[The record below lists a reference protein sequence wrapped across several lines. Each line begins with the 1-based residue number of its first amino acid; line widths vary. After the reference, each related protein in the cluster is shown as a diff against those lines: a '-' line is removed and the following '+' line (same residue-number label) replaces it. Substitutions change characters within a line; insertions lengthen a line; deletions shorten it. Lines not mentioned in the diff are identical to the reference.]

1 MMALHRDL
9 GILPGGRHGHGR
21 SAARGRV
28 FNDEDRTAHERSSYC
43 AVDRPP
49 ISEIEYSGSWLPRTH
64 VGLGLHVHTATAANE
79 PVLGRTVNEPR
90 PELTTFEQIERGGGR
105 PTPNNDRPSPTPGG
119 MGEGARTHYGAN
131 STAGANGI

>member
-64 VGLGLHVHTATAANE
+64 VG
-79 PVLGRTVNEPR
+79 GR
-90 PELTTFEQIERGGGR
+90 
-105 PTPNNDRPSPTPGG
+105 
-119 MGEGARTHYGAN
+119 
-131 STAGANGI
+131 STAQYDDRSCAVRSDRKSTRLNSSHLVISYAV